1 MINEKWNYISLE
13 SFWTTKE
20 MAKLRGTLL
29 NACLQTPNL
38 TKDQYAE
45 LKKQK
50 PMPDNQ
56 IS

>member
-1 MINEKWNYISLE
+1 MINEKWDYISLDG
-13 SFWTTKE
+13 FWTTKE
-20 MAKLRGTLL
+20 MAELRGTLL

-45 LKKQK
+45 LRKQK